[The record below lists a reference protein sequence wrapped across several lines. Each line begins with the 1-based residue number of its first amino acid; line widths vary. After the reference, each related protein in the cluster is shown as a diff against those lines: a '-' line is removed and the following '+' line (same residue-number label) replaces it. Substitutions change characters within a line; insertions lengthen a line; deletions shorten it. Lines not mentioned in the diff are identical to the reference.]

1 MKRSLGTTLFLY
13 VLSGALVGLGGM
25 SFFFYQILEK
35 QAKNDIQAQ
44 LNTEVRLIERQL
56 AEAERTGINLA
67 IAVKN
72 LKEQGI
78 NTPKAYEDLMFD
90 TYLQR
95 PELTMAIGFGQTS
108 YGILGDQQW
117 YWPYFYQD
125 AKVSG
130 QIGKNLPAPYQD
142 SRFSELFADDNYPEQ
157 AYYKL
162 VVQNG
167 KNLWM
172 EPYRWYVFTMTTHLV
187 PILDRQNKLIGMTGI
202 DINVSNI
209 SKAIDK
215 PVFSGGGYYAIVSQ
229 EGHILAYPPDPQKA
243 ESLATFTDIPEAQ
256 EFWRLFHTQPNL
268 QTQSY
273 NQNQRLFQ
281 INQNYWGYQ
290 KIQGTNWIMLA
301 IVPRNLIFQP
311 VLIVT
316 LSGALGAGLVLAI
329 VVMLFVWQLNRR
341 LQPIVEKCQSIII
354 QQPQTSNQLNE
365 KVCFQ
370 GDELESLAR
379 SFYQMVEQL
388 QNNLDSTARLNKAL
402 DKFVPRQFLEF
413 LNKKNLVD
421 INLGD
426 QVQQE
431 LSILFSDIRNFT
443 AMSEVMTP
451 EENFQFV
458 NDYFSQVSPAICE
471 NDGFVDKY
479 MGDALMA
486 LFSNKADDAIESALG
501 VLRRLEIYNQE
512 RKEKGLT
519 AIEIGI
525 GINTGNL
532 MVGTVG
538 ETNRM
543 ENTVISDAV
552 NIAARVEGLTKTYR
566 VPLLIT
572 QQTLN
577 KLANPSAY
585 AIRMLEQVKVKG
597 KSQPIT
603 IYEVFENDPPE
614 LKQRKI
620 DNQPL
625 FEQAIAQFELYC
637 FEKAEVLFQQC
648 LLQNPQ
654 DYVLQNYID
663 RCQEKIFRFKV
674 STLEQSFESIK
685 YDILDIST
693 TFYRILFEKYPQIK
707 PMFART
713 DLYAQQKKF
722 ARSIELMVE
731 NLRRPEAVSHTL
743 RDLGSKHTSFGVI
756 SEYYPIVRAV
766 LLEAFAIHMKGGWT
780 VEVADAWDEAFS
792 LVQEMMLSGV

>member
-56 AEAERTGINLA
+56 AEVERTGINLA

-78 NTPKAYEDLMFD
+78 NNPKAYEDLLLE

-108 YGILGDQQW
+108 YGILDDRQW

-130 QIGKNLPAPYQD
+130 QIGKNLPEPYQD
-142 SRFSELFADDNYPEQ
+142 SRFAELFADDNYPEQ

-162 VVQNG
+162 VVQSG

-172 EPYRWYVFTMTTHLV
+172 EPYAWYVFTMTTYLV

-202 DINVSNI
+202 DVNVSNI

-229 EGHILAYPPDPQKA
+229 EGRILAYPPDPQKA
-243 ESLATFTDIPEAQ
+243 ESLATFKDIPEAQ
-256 EFWRLFHTQPNL
+256 EFWRVVN
-268 QTQSY
+268 TQSL
-273 NQNQRLFQ
+273 NQNQRLLQ

-301 IVPRNLIFQP
+301 VVPRNLIFQP

-316 LSGALGAGLVLAI
+316 VSGAVGAGIVLAI
-329 VVMLFVWQLNRR
+329 VVMIFVWYLNRR

-365 KVCFQ
+365 KVSFQ
-370 GDELESLAR
+370 GDELEVLSR

-388 QNNLDSTARLNKAL
+388 QDNLDSTAKLNKAL

-421 INLGD
+421 IKLGD

-431 LSILFSDIRNFT
+431 LSIFFSDIRNFT

-458 NDYFSQVSPAICE
+458 NYYFSQVSPVISE
-471 NDGFVDKY
+471 NNGFVDKY
-479 MGDALMA
+479 IGDALMA
-486 LFSNKADDAIESALG
+486 LFSNQADDAVESGLG
-501 VLRRLEIYNQE
+501 ILRRLEVYNQE

-572 QQTLN
+572 QQTLD
-577 KLANPSAY
+577 KLSNPSAY
-585 AIRMLEQVKVKG
+585 AMRMLEQVKVKG

-603 IYEVFENDPPE
+603 VYEVFENDPPE
-614 LKQRKI
+614 LKQRKT

-625 FEQAIAQFELYC
+625 FEQAITHFQLYC
-637 FEKAEVLFQQC
+637 FEKAEALFQQC

-685 YDILDIST
+685 YDILDISE
-693 TFYRILFEKYPQIK
+693 TFYRILFEKYPQVK
-707 PMFART
+707 PMFAET
-713 DLYAQQKKF
+713 DIYAQQQKF
-722 ARSIELMVE
+722 ARSLELMVE

-743 RDLGSKHTSFGVI
+743 RDLGSKHASFGVI
-756 SEYYPIVRAV
+756 AEHYPIVRGV
-766 LLEAFAIHMKGGWT
+766 LLEAFAIHMKDAWT
-780 VEVADAWDEAFS
+780 VEVADAWDQAFS